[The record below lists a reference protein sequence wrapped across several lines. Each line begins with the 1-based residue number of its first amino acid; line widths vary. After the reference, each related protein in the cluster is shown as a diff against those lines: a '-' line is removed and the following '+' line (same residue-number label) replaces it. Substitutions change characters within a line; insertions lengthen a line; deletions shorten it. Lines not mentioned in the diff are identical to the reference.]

1 MNKTIP
7 AARFKYGG
15 RNMRDAALVLGGL
28 LAAILTSNAHA
39 QSAKAAFQD
48 NYADVNGVR
57 LHYASVGQGPLVL
70 FLHGY
75 PSFWFQ
81 WKDQMAEMGRD
92 HPTIGLDMRGYNLS
106 SRPEGVEPYN
116 RRFPR
121 RGRRRSHAGRQD

>member
-1 MNKTIP
+1 MMLSVP
-7 AARFKYGG
+7 AAPR
-15 RNMRDAALVLGGL
+15 
-28 LAAILTSNAHA
+28 A
-39 QSAKAAFQD
+39 QGARAQFQD
-48 NYADVNGVR
+48 GYAEVNGLR

-75 PSFWFQ
+75 PSFWYQ

-121 RGRRRSHAGRQD
+121 RGRRRKSRRAPRRQSSRHRRWLSGA